1 MASYQESC
9 DICVT
14 GHPPSIAVTWC
25 HECVEKLCDKCSHR
39 HRLSSVTSTH
49 SIFTMMDYEKLP
61 DIIRTTKLSCK
72 EHSEKLKMYC
82 CDHELPLCRKCILST
97 HRNCENT
104 AILTDAAKNVKTS
117 TSMYLLY
124 RGLKDVTNNLSKAA
138 IDREHNL
145 TNISAD
151 EDRIKQNMSLNRD
164 RSNISNELALI
175 SKKYKMEL
183 KEIIIELQKR
193 EVKMLDLEKGF
204 TYINNYATD
213 IHAFV
218 CMLEMK
224 EIVHEEEI
232 YLNSI
237 YSEGTLDNINISL
250 SSSRDKNTFA
260 EKEII
265 VRKSATLVKIA
276 KEEDT
281 QGQIIMQRA
290 SAYDNIKLEM
300 TDLYSIERKGDI
312 TGCCVLPG
320 GKIVLADS
328 SGELIIQ
335 EINGLSVT
343 IPTNRGIF
351 DVCAIDVNTVAYT
364 NGMSCS
370 LHIIDLKKNTV
381 IKSTS
386 TTNACCGITYRDGK
400 IIFSVKNDGI
410 FTTNRKLSNPKRIFE
425 DKLPWGSYV
434 TTSEDKIFFTNSK
447 ERTVAAINSDYQI
460 IWKLP
465 FEEYK
470 PFGIVVDSKGNVY
483 VTGHIF
489 LIVIASDGNRSKRL
503 DGRNDGLYQPWPLAY
518 DAENNCII
526 VANLTQG
533 PVLVYSI
540 I

>member
-1 MASYQESC
+1 
-9 DICVT
+9 
-14 GHPPSIAVTWC
+14 
-25 HECVEKLCDKCSHR
+25 
-39 HRLSSVTSTH
+39 
-49 SIFTMMDYEKLP
+49 
-61 DIIRTTKLSCK
+61 
-72 EHSEKLKMYC
+72 
-82 CDHELPLCRKCILST
+82 
-97 HRNCENT
+97 
-104 AILTDAAKNVKTS
+104 
-117 TSMYLLY
+117 MYLLS

-328 SGELIIQ
+328 SGGLIIQ

-400 IIFSVKNDGI
+400 IIFTVKDDGI

-434 TTSEDKIFFTNSK
+434 TTSEGKIFFTNSK